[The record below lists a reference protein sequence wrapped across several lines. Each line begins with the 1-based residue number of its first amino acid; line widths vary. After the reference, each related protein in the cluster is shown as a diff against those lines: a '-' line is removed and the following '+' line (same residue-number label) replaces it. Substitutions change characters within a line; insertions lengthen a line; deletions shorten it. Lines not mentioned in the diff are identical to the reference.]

1 MNFFEKLKP
10 RAMQTSSLTPQAIV
24 KQRKFWIPKINGSKI
39 AKFIKD
45 AYFWDEEHE
54 KPADK
59 TKR

>member
-1 MNFFEKLKP
+1 
-10 RAMQTSSLTPQAIV
+10 MQTSSLTPQAIV